1 TAIDGPDLASHI
13 RANRP
18 LDSSGLGT
26 LALGLAEALAAVH
39 EQGLVHRDVKPSNI
53 IWSEEGPRLVDFGL
67 AHLGDQTRVT
77 STGLVIGSPS
87 YVSPERLR
95 GTTATPASDVWNWAA
110 CVAFAAAGVNLYRSD
125 DPTALWQRILNHDYD
140 RSALDRGRVLGT
152 GVYVLA
158 EQCRATEPSQRLRD
172 GVELLRAYR
181 ATVETKFGA

>member
-1 TAIDGPDLASHI
+1 REMHALRRIDDPYVVGVVDSGVDDDIPYIAMTAIDGPDLASHI

-53 IWSEEGPRLVDFGL
+53 IWSEEGPRRGALGL

-140 RSALDRGRVLGT
+140 RSALDRVR
-152 GVYVLA
+152 
-158 EQCRATEPSQRLRD
+158 
-172 GVELLRAYR
+172 
-181 ATVETKFGA
+181 